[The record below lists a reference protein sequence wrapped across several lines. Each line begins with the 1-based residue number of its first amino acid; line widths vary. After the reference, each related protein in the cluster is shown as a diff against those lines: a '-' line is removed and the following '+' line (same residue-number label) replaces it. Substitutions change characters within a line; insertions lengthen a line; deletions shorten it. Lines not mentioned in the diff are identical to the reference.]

1 MPMDQG
7 FSAYEV
13 DSWCEAI
20 DQLHDY
26 AMRHAYSRREVEY
39 AVGRELSRWG
49 YLGAPHPVL
58 QMMSRAVESPRVVNI
73 ADLRRLAE
81 ACDGPGASDGSYDR
95 EIVQWRPALGRSR
108 P

>member
-39 AVGRELSRWG
+39 AVGWELSRWG

-58 QMMSRAVESPRVVNI
+58 QMMSRAVESGY
-73 ADLRRLAE
+73 AFALRDIRE
-81 ACDGPGASDGSYDR
+81 GSYDR
-95 EIVQWRPALGRSR
+95 EIVQWRPALGRTR

>member
-1 MPMDQG
+1 MDQG

-49 YLGAPHPVL
+49 FLGAPHPVL
-58 QMMSRAVESPRVVNI
+58 QMMSRAVESGY
-73 ADLRRLAE
+73 AFALRDIRE
-81 ACDGPGASDGSYDR
+81 GS
-95 EIVQWRPALGRSR
+95 
-108 P
+108 

>member
-49 YLGAPHPVL
+49 FLGAPNPVL
-58 QMMSRAVESPRVVNI
+58 QMMSRAVESGY
-73 ADLRRLAE
+73 AFALRDIRE
-81 ACDGPGASDGSYDR
+81 GSYDR
-95 EIVQWRPALGRSR
+95 EIVQWRPALGRTR

>member
-1 MPMDQG
+1 MLMDQG

-49 YLGAPHPVL
+49 FLGAPHPVL
-58 QMMSRAVESPRVVNI
+58 QMMSRAVESGY
-73 ADLRRLAE
+73 AFALRDIRE
-81 ACDGPGASDGSYDR
+81 GSYDR
-95 EIVQWRPALGRSR
+95 EIVQWRPALGRTR

>member
-1 MPMDQG
+1 MDQG

-26 AMRHAYSRREVEY
+26 AMRHAYSRRDVEY

-49 YLGAPHPVL
+49 YLAAPIPVL
-58 QMMSRAVESPRVVNI
+58 QMMSRAVESGY
-73 ADLRRLAE
+73 AFALRDIQE
-81 ACDGPGASDGSYDR
+81 GSYDR
-95 EIVQWRPALGRSR
+95 EIAQWRPALGRAR